1 MNLNRNLD
9 VSLNTISDMLG
20 NSNDITKRIMKFK
33 NKNIAYIFLDS
44 TTSNDKVT
52 DSLLKSLTIDIRN
65 NNGYKN
71 IFEHFKNTIPASN
84 YKSINTYSEVIYYL
98 SSGYVCILIDGYSKA
113 IILEVK
119 RNLDRSISEPT
130 TETVIRG
137 PKDCFTENYNSN
149 IGLIRR
155 RIKDS
160 NLWIKELK
168 IGRRSKTNVGIIYLK
183 DIADISSVN
192 NIYQKLKKIN
202 IDAILDSGYLRD
214 FLVDDKS
221 FFPLIIST
229 ERPDAVCGS
238 ILEGKIA
245 IMVENS
251 PFALI
256 LPAMLIDFFHT
267 PEDYYDKSINVTFSR
282 LLRLLAFI
290 ITIITPALYIAATT
304 FNIEIIPDSLLIS
317 IATQREGVPFPTV
330 IEVLILITTFELLR
344 ESDIRLPS
352 IMGTSMS
359 VVGALVLGEAA
370 VNAGIVSA
378 IVVIISA
385 ITSITCLLFSDID
398 VINAYRWWRLI
409 FIIFSAF
416 LGIIGFFAV
425 FIVFVI
431 KLCSLKTLNIPYLTP
446 ISPFFKHDLK
456 DTFLKKRTNKDYLRP
471 SFLTKNKRRLK

>member
-1 MNLNRNLD
+1 M
-9 VSLNTISDMLG
+9 
-20 NSNDITKRIMKFK
+20 
-33 NKNIAYIFLDS
+33 
-44 TTSNDKVT
+44 
-52 DSLLKSLTIDIRN
+52 
-65 NNGYKN
+65 
-71 IFEHFKNTIPASN
+71 
-84 YKSINTYSEVIYYL
+84 
-98 SSGYVCILIDGYSKA
+98 
-113 IILEVK
+113 
-119 RNLDRSISEPT
+119 
-130 TETVIRG
+130 
-137 PKDCFTENYNSN
+137 
-149 IGLIRR
+149 
-155 RIKDS
+155 
-160 NLWIKELK
+160 
-168 IGRRSKTNVGIIYLK
+168 
-183 DIADISSVN
+183 
-192 NIYQKLKKIN
+192 
-202 IDAILDSGYLRD
+202 
-214 FLVDDKS
+214 
-221 FFPLIIST
+221 
-229 ERPDAVCGS
+229 
-238 ILEGKIA
+238 
-245 IMVENS
+245 
-251 PFALI
+251 
-256 LPAMLIDFFHT
+256 
-267 PEDYYDKSINVTFSR
+267 
-282 LLRLLAFI
+282 LLAFI